1 VEDDYIKTA
10 KQFWNAFLSN
20 NISYDGKKV
29 WDVQFDFLS
38 KVINKVKGY
47 NSVAG
52 FEILN
57 EPHLFDKTMYDKLG
71 NYHTYMAKKIRAI
84 TDKKIFFDRET
95 AWGFVRDPT
104 LEYKIVP
111 VGVSKLVYAAQ
122 LYAVPTSG
130 SNGMKQLDNFK
141 TWSTQWGTE
150 VLICEWGADSQ
161 SDAKLFLNAFSSRG
175 FGWMAHSWKN
185 TGSSGLGV
193 TLYQSD
199 SVPPTPDLL
208 NLVAAMNS

>member
-1 VEDDYIKTA
+1 
-10 KQFWNAFLSN
+10 
-20 NISYDGKKV
+20 
-29 WDVQFDFLS
+29 
-38 KVINKVKGY
+38 
-47 NSVAG
+47 
-52 FEILN
+52 
-57 EPHLFDKTMYDKLG
+57 MYDKLG

-141 TWSTQWGTE
+141 TWSTLWGTE

-161 SDAKLFLNAFSSRG
+161 SDAELFLNAFNSRG

-185 TGSSGLGV
+185 TGSAGLGV
-193 TLYQSD
+193 TLYESD
-199 SVPPTPDLL
+199 SVPPTTDLQ